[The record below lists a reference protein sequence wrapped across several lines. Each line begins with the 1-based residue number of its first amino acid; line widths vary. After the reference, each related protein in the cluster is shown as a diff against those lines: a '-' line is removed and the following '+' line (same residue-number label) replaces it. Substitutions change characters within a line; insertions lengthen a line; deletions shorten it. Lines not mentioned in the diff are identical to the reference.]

1 MPKQFLKIGGDPVI
15 LKTLKAFNA
24 LDEVDH
30 IFIVTNEKYIEHCA
44 KIVADNGI
52 EKVREIV
59 KGGAERQESVYNA
72 LQEVNRIC
80 PGVSY
85 VLIHDAARPFV
96 SEQVVRNVIKATAE
110 KGAAVACVAMKDSL
124 RRMNGEASQGVNRSE
139 YCSVQTPQGFR
150 KADLMEAHDKALR
163 EGLQATDDAMLV
175 ELAGFPVEVVDGDY
189 QNIKITT
196 REDLPVEY
204 RTGIGYDVHAL
215 TEGRK
220 LILGG
225 VDIPFE
231 RGLDG
236 HSDAD
241 VLVHALM
248 DALLGAAALGDIG
261 QHFPD
266 TDDTYKGISSMVLLE
281 KVRDL
286 LAENFFSIANV
297 DMTIMAQRPRIGP
310 HIEAMR
316 DNIAEVLGIGTSRVN
331 VKATTTERLGFV
343 GREEGIAAEAICSI
357 YR

>member
-1 MPKQFLKIGGDPVI
+1 MI

-30 IFIVTNEKYIEHCA
+30 IFIVTNEEYIEHCA

-175 ELAGFPVEVVDGDY
+175 ELAGFPVEVVNGDY